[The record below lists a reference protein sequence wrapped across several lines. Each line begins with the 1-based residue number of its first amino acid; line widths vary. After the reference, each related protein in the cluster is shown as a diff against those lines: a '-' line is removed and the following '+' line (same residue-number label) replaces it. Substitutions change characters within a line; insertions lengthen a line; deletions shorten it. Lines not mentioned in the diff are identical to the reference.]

1 LKFTQLRL
9 AGFKS
14 FVDPTELRIDP
25 GLTGVIGPNGCGKS
39 NLLEALRWVMGAT
52 SAKSL
57 RGGGMEDVIFAGT
70 DNRAARETAQVT
82 LTIDNTDRRAP
93 AQFNDAEMLEIVR
106 RIARGKGSD
115 YKINGEDVR
124 AKDVQLL
131 FADAGTGANSPA
143 LVRQGQI
150 SELISAKPENRRR
163 VLEEA
168 AGVAGLRARRREAQL
183 RLNGAETNLDR
194 LQEIVTDLDNRFAS
208 LQRQAKQAGRYRE
221 LSQSIRSFESLLWL
235 RRWTEAKDGAQTAE
249 TALKDA
255 DAVAETAMVEA
266 AVKTSETE
274 AAQARVQPLREAEAE
289 AAAALRLTERTRDQ
303 LDRDLETAREAI
315 TRLSGRLGELSQGET
330 REAELHDEA
339 AQALARLKSSLA
351 KLRDEAEADTAAQS
365 RAEAVLG
372 NADEARGKA
381 ERELDAAGAASA
393 EIRARRDSAKR
404 DAETARQR
412 ADALAGEA
420 ERARGSLEA
429 FNAESLPDLDALQ
442 GEAEA
447 TSTALD
453 EARAALE
460 AADAGLE
467 ARRAEAGEASQA
479 AREAEGEA
487 GALSREKASLERFLS
502 AGDAEDQALEAVR
515 AEAGYEN
522 ALAAAL
528 GEDLEASLSATAP
541 RRWAGSGAGG
551 GVSAGV
557 LPEGA
562 TPLSDLV
569 SAPDA
574 LKSRLDAV
582 GVVADDQLEA
592 LAQALK
598 AGQRLVTKS
607 GALRRW
613 DGFAAEAGAP
623 SPAAVRLETRNR
635 LTEIE
640 AQLDQAERVANHK
653 RDAAQTLKGGL
664 ADAEKAAE
672 TARSIARDAER
683 SLRGAERTLAQ
694 AQAEAA
700 RAEAKKAGL
709 ADALE
714 RAGARLTSARSDS
727 QASETAW
734 REAMEA
740 DDGHDALEDART
752 KAERARGAA
761 ADARAA
767 LETAKR
773 EAQGRRH
780 RIAALEREHAD
791 WTRRED
797 SARERLDTLK
807 SRKAETETELEAAK
821 ARPGELDARRPD
833 LIEALQVAE
842 KHADEARAR
851 VAEAETGQREF
862 DAALRAAEKTA
873 AEARES
879 RAAAHAR
886 LVAAKERLEETVE
899 RLTDAT
905 GEPPETLAQ
914 RGVSSEFKD
923 LSSSELERRVDEAR
937 LARERL
943 GAVNLRADEESRELD
958 TERERLKRERDD
970 LTEAV
975 ARLRKAVDTLSRE
988 GRARL
993 LEAFETVDGHFQKLF
1008 STLFGGGHA
1017 RLELTENDDPLEAG
1031 LEIFACPPGKKMA
1044 TMSLM
1049 SGGEQ
1054 ALTATALIFAVF
1066 LVNPAPVCVLDEVD
1080 APLDDANVDRY
1091 CTMLEEMRSMTETRF
1106 LVITHNPVTMSRMD
1120 RLFGVTMGERGVS
1133 QLVSVNLKAAEALVA
1148 AE

>member
-1 LKFTQLRL
+1 MKFTQLRL

-221 LSQSIRSFESLLWL
+221 LSQSIRGFESLLWL
-235 RRWTEAKDGAQTAE
+235 RRWNEAKDGAQTAE
-249 TALKDA
+249 AALKDA
-255 DAVAETAMVEA
+255 DAVAEKAMVEA
-266 AVKTSETE
+266 AVKTRESE
-274 AAQARVQPLREAEAE
+274 AAQARVQPLRKAEAE
-289 AAAALRLTERTRDQ
+289 AAAALRLAERTRDQ

-315 TRLSGRLGELSQGET
+315 TQLSARLGELAQGET

-339 AQALARLKSSLA
+339 AQALARLKSSLS
-351 KLRDEAEADTAAQS
+351 KLRDEAEADAAAQA

-372 NADEARGKA
+372 NADETRAKA

-393 EIRARRDSAKR
+393 EIRARRDSAR
-404 DAETARQR
+404 RAAETARQR

-429 FNAESLPDLDALQ
+429 FNAESLPDMGALQ
-442 GEAEA
+442 VEAEA
-447 TSTALD
+447 ASTALD

-460 AADAGLE
+460 AADAALQ
-467 ARRAEAGEASQA
+467 ARRADAGEASQA
-479 AREAEGEA
+479 ARDAEGEA

-528 GEDLEASLSATAP
+528 GEDLEASLSAAAP
-541 RRWAGSGAGG
+541 RRWAGSGG
-551 GVSAGV
+551 GVSAGA

-574 LKSRLDAV
+574 LQVRLAAIGLV
-582 GVVADDQLEA
+582 EDDQLEA
-592 LAQALK
+592 LARTLT

-635 LTEIE
+635 LTEIV
-640 AQLDQAERVANHK
+640 AQLDEAERAANHK
-653 RDAAQTLKGGL
+653 RDVAQTLKAGL
-664 ADAEKAAE
+664 ADAEKTAE
-672 TARSIARDAER
+672 TARTTARDAER

-714 RAGARLTSARSDS
+714 RAEARLTGARSDCEI
-727 QASETAW
+727 AETAW

-740 DDGHDALEDART
+740 DDGHVALEAART

-767 LETAKR
+767 LETARR

-791 WTRRED
+791 WTRREE
-797 SARERLDTLK
+797 SARERLNTLK

-821 ARPGELDARRPD
+821 ARPGELDARRPG
-833 LIEALQVAE
+833 LIEALQEAE
-842 KHADEARAR
+842 KHAEEARAR
-851 VAEAETGQREF
+851 VSEAETGQREF

-905 GEPPETLAQ
+905 GETPETLAQ

-923 LSSSELERRVDEAR
+923 LSSAELERRVDEAR